1 MLLLIFCYEGVPGL
15 VSCYVP
21 FGAHGVRSARPAGV
35 FLLGASLCVWKAPGG
50 WFIFYQSFFYQTV
63 PRRLKDVQEKGCDA
77 TFEKATLLFTRFGET
92 GLLLENCILIS

>member
-1 MLLLIFCYEGVPGL
+1 MLLLVFCYEGVPGL
-15 VSCYVP
+15 ASCYVP

-63 PRRLKDVQEKGCDA
+63 PRRLIDVQGKRLDA
-77 TFEKATLLFTRFGET
+77 ALEKATSLSTVFSKT
-92 GLLLENCILIS
+92 GLLL